1 MKLRLWT
8 ASGEEKT
15 SGVEPGPVGHA
26 AVVAA
31 VAETDWADPELSGV
45 TLESA
50 VGWADGSGSLDPSV
64 GLSLM
69 VEQYGVQ
76 HVGLHAPRQPEEIAQ
91 FLGAYLAGDLRQ
103 VFERLYD
110 RAPTDAELAAF
121 GEPAPRKRSGAMLM
135 FGIVVILVGALFL
148 YGMFR

>member
-15 SGVEPGPVGHA
+15 TGVEPGPAGQA

-31 VAETDWADPELSGV
+31 VAETDWSDPELSGV

-50 VGWADGSGSLDPSV
+50 AGWADGSGSLDPGV

-76 HVGLHAPRQPEEIAQ
+76 HVGLHAPEQPEEIAQ
-91 FLGAYLAGDLRQ
+91 FLAAYLAGDLRQ
-103 VFERLYD
+103 VFERLYE
-110 RAPTDAELAAF
+110 RSPTDAELAAF
-121 GEPAPRKRSGAMLM
+121 GQPAPKKQSGAMIML
-135 FGIVVILVGALFL
+135 GIIVILIGALLL
-148 YGMFR
+148 YETFR